1 MTAKQ
6 ARTGAAVHLTAIAAA
21 VTLAAGVAA
30 GTPAAAQETK
40 QETAQGTTR
49 PAPAELVDAPI
60 FEVDPLWPKP
70 LPNEALLGMVIGVSV
85 DDADNVWI
93 VHRGAQTLNNN
104 ERGAELNPPV
114 ARCCR
119 TAPPV
124 IAFNQDGDVIAS
136 WGGPGEGYEWPES
149 MHGIHVDYKGNVW
162 LGGNGA
168 KDAQILKFTRDGKF
182 LLQSGHYGKNAG
194 SNDPENFG
202 RVAQIY
208 VDPKTNEGFVA
219 DGYRNRRVAVI
230 DADTGKIKRWW
241 GAYGNKPDDTPTG
254 PYNPTVAQQQ
264 FRNPVHCVALAADGL
279 LYVCD
284 RQHDRVQVFHT
295 DGTFV
300 TEKFFAR
307 DTLASGSTW
316 ELAFSRDPEQKYIYL
331 TDGQNERVRI
341 VLRSSLTE
349 LTAFGRG
356 GRQPSEFFG
365 VHSIAVDS
373 KGNIYTTETYEG
385 KRIQKFVFKG
395 IGKVR
400 AGDQGVVWPGHG
412 G

>member
-1 MTAKQ
+1 MTRPMQ
-6 ARTGAAVHLTAIAAA
+6 RRNLLGAAAFATGLA
-21 VTLAAGVAA
+21 TLLAGLAMM
-30 GTPAAAQETK
+30 
-40 QETAQGTTR
+40 QG
-49 PAPAELVDAPI
+49 APTDEALVDAPI

-70 LPNEALLGMVIGVSV
+70 LPNEGLLGMVIGVSV
-85 DDADNVWI
+85 DADDNVWI

-114 ARCCR
+114 SICCR

-124 IAFNQDGDVIAS
+124 IAFNPAGDVIQA
-136 WGGPGEGYEWPES
+136 WGGPGDGYEWPES
-149 MHGIHVDYKGNVW
+149 MHGIHVDHKGGVW

-182 LLQSGHYGKNAG
+182 VLQSGHQGRNSG

-208 VDPKTNEGFVA
+208 IDPRTNEGFVA
-219 DGYRNRRVAVI
+219 DGYRNRRLAVI
-230 DADTGKIKRWW
+230 DADTGRIKRWW
-241 GAYGNKPDDTPTG
+241 GAYGNKPDDSPQG
-254 PYNPTVAQQQ
+254 PYNPAVAQQQ
-264 FRNPVHCVALAADGL
+264 FRNPVHCVALANDGL

-284 RQHDRVQVFHT
+284 RQHDRIQVFHT
-295 DGTFV
+295 DGTFIK
-300 TEKFFAR
+300 EHFFAR

-316 ELAFSRDPEQKYIYL
+316 EIAFSKDPDQKYLYL

-341 VLRSSLTE
+341 VLRDTMTE
-349 LTAFGRG
+349 LTSFGRG
-356 GRQPSEFFG
+356 GRQPSEFYG

-373 KGNIYTTETYEG
+373 RGNIYTTETYEG
-385 KRIQKFVFKG
+385 KRVQKFVFKG

-400 AGDQGVVWPGHG
+400 AGDQGAVWPKKG

>member
-1 MTAKQ
+1 MKQ
-6 ARTGAAVHLTAIAAA
+6 IRRRLLCGAAVAAGL
-21 VTLAAGVAA
+21 VLLVAGVAMMQV
-30 GTPAAAQETK
+30 AATAEETMV
-40 QETAQGTTR
+40 E
-49 PAPAELVDAPI
+49 API

-70 LPNEALLGMVIGVSV
+70 LPNEALLGQTIGVSV
-85 DDADNVWI
+85 DADDNVWI
-93 VHRGAQTLNNN
+93 VHRSSSTLNNN
-104 ERGAELNPPV
+104 EKGAELNPPI
-114 ARCCR
+114 AICCKG
-119 TAPPV
+119 APPV
-124 IAFNQDGDVIAS
+124 IAFNPAGDVIQA
-136 WGGPGEGYEWPES
+136 WGGPGDGYEWPES
-149 MHGIHVDYKGNVW
+149 MHGVFVDHKGSVW

-168 KDAQILKFTRDGKF
+168 KDAQILKFTKDGKF

-219 DGYRNRRVAVI
+219 DGYRNRRLAVI

-241 GAYGNKPDDTPTG
+241 GAYGNKPDDSPQG
-254 PYNPTVAQQQ
+254 PYNPTVVGQQ
-264 FRNPVHCVALAADGL
+264 FRSPVHCVALANDGL

-284 RQHDRVQVFHT
+284 RQSDRVQVFHT
-295 DGTFV
+295 DGTFIK
-300 TEKFFAR
+300 EHFFAK

-316 ELAFSRDPEQKYIYL
+316 EIAFSKDPEQKYIYL

-341 VLRSSLTE
+341 VLRQTMTE
-349 LTAFGRG
+349 LTSFGRG

-385 KRIQKFVFKG
+385 KRVQKFVFKG
-395 IGKVR
+395 IGKVK
-400 AGDQGVVWPGHG
+400 AGDQGVVWPKRSG
-412 G
+412 

>member
-1 MTAKQ
+1 MI
-6 ARTGAAVHLTAIAAA
+6 RTMQRRNLICGAAMAASLFSLVIGVSLVQRAATAE
-21 VTLAAGVAA
+21 
-30 GTPAAAQETK
+30 ETMV
-40 QETAQGTTR
+40 E
-49 PAPAELVDAPI
+49 API

-70 LPNEALLGMVIGVSV
+70 LPNEALLGMTIGVSV
-85 DDADNVWI
+85 DAEDNVWI

-114 ARCCR
+114 AICCR

-124 IAFNQDGDVIAS
+124 IAFNPAGDVIHA

-149 MHGIHVDYKGNVW
+149 MHGIHVDSKGNVW

-168 KDAQILKFTRDGKF
+168 KDAQILKFTKDGKF
-182 LLQSGHYGKNAG
+182 VLQSGHYGKNAG
-194 SNDPENFG
+194 SNDAENFG
-202 RVAQIY
+202 RVAQITI
-208 VDPKTNEGFVA
+208 DPKTNEGFVA
-219 DGYRNRRVAVI
+219 DGYRNRRLAVI
-230 DADTGKIKRWW
+230 DPETGKIKRWW
-241 GAYGNKPDDTPTG
+241 GAYGNKPDDTPQG
-254 PYNPTVAQQQ
+254 PYNPAVAQQQ
-264 FRNPVHCVALAADGL
+264 FRNPVHCVALANDGL

-284 RQHDRVQVFHT
+284 RQHDRIQVFHT
-295 DGTFV
+295 DGTFIKE
-300 TEKFFAR
+300 TFFAR

-316 ELAFSRDPEQKYIYL
+316 EVAFSKDPDQRFMYI

-341 VLRSSLTE
+341 VLRDTMQE
-349 LTAFGRG
+349 LTSFGRG

-385 KRIQKFVFKG
+385 KRVQKFVYKG

-400 AGDQGVVWPGHG
+400 AGDQGVVWPKKSS
-412 G
+412 